1 MREAFSYFDRIFLR
15 GVFLNLGPDRIYA
28 CSAIVATNDGTV
40 AWPRRGQHAPAAGH
54 PPIAVVMGP
63 LLRRLRGIAV
73 GALPPD
79 PAAERVA
86 PALAAATVA
95 APAAGAEAS
104 TPPPPATYLHAPRFG

>member
-1 MREAFSYFDRIFLR
+1 MQSGVRRRNRISV
-15 GVFLNLGPDRIYA
+15 GG
-28 CSAIVATNDGTV
+28 
-40 AWPRRGQHAPAAGH
+40 PAASTRLPPAI

-63 LLRRLRGIAV
+63 LLRRLRGIAM